1 MKQLFECDISD
12 LGNLSKAAKEVLSL
26 APETKIFLFYAPMG
40 AGKTT
45 LIKEFCKQLGS
56 TDHFSSP
63 TYAIINEYACPQGKI
78 FHVDLY
84 RLKNE
89 EELMDLGMED
99 YIDGNNYCFIEWPE
113 LVESMMDVSF
123 IKIEIN
129 VNENIRYL
137 RAFNS

>member
-26 APETKIFLFYAPMG
+26 APETKIFLLYAPMG

-45 LIKEFCKQLGS
+45 LIKEFCRQLGS
-56 TDHFSSP
+56 KDHFSSP
-63 TYAIINEYACPQGKI
+63 TYAIINEYAYPGGKI
-78 FHVDLY
+78 FHFDLY

-89 EELMDLGMED
+89 EELMDLGIED
-99 YIDGNNYCFIEWPE
+99 YIDGKNYCFIEWPE
-113 LVESMMDVSF
+113 LVQDMIDVNH
-123 IKIEIN
+123 IKIEMD

-137 RAFNS
+137 RAFLN